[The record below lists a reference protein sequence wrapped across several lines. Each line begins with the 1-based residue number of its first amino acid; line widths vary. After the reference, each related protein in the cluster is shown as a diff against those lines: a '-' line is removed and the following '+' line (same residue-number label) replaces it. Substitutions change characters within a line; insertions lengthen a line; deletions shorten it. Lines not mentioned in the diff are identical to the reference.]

1 MTGTGWLHRGL
12 ATLLVVVLAAALLQ
26 VMADPGATD
35 PAGCERDRDDAA
47 VRAHPA
53 GGPGDHHGSGP
64 RTVVIGDSWS
74 VGLGLPDL
82 HDSWPAYLPGRV
94 HVAGFSGSGFS
105 PEARVCARSAFHQ
118 RAAGAVRD
126 GADLVVVQ
134 GGLNDHDQAAART
147 RVGFGRLMA
156 RLDGHPVVV
165 VGPAPAPARAE
176 DAHRVDAL
184 LARLA
189 DRRGVP
195 YVSTIGWDLPY
206 LEDGLHLTPAGHRQF
221 GGRVAEAVAGAG
233 HPG

>member
-26 VMADPGATD
+26 VLADPGATD
-35 PAGCERDRDDAA
+35 PAGCERDRNDAA
-47 VRAHPA
+47 VRAQA
-53 GGPGDHHGSGP
+53 VGGPGARHRNGP

-94 HVAGFSGSGFS
+94 QVAGFSGSGFS

-118 RAAGAVRD
+118 RAADAVRA
-126 GADLVVVQ
+126 GTDLVVVQ
-134 GGLNDHDQAAART
+134 GGLNDHDQPEART

-165 VGPAPAPARAE
+165 VGPSPAPARAG

-189 DRRGVP
+189 DRRGIS

-221 GGRVAEAVAGAG
+221 GRKVARAVAGAG
-233 HPG
+233 QPG